1 MTMNYIIP
9 IYLSIIIISLSCSGH
24 FQTHPEMR
32 EDRPPHHTAKGFM
45 NPFPGFEEKGFGDFL
60 YWILIDR
67 AKNSRDKNHQ
77 NYRFEII
84 DNDGSSLRE
93 NSSKSSV
100 TWIGHST
107 LLIQIEG
114 VNILTDPIWSERSS
128 PFQFIGPRRFVPPG
142 IQLEDLPEIH
152 AVIIS
157 HDHYDHLD
165 EATIKAIGNKPLY
178 IVPLKVGKLLENF
191 GITNYR
197 ELDWWQS
204 TEFKEIEF
212 ISTPAQ
218 HFSGRSFLSRN
229 TTLWTSWVIKG
240 RTHRIYFT
248 GDSGYFNGFKEIG
261 ERYGPFDLAAI
272 PIGAYMPRWFMG
284 PVHISPAEA
293 VQVYLD
299 LRART
304 FIAIHW
310 GTFDLANEP
319 LDDPPKVLLNEI
331 IKRSL
336 LIENFWIFRHGE
348 TRFLN
353 HLEQDLQKGL

>member
-1 MTMNYIIP
+1 MIINMRF
-9 IYLSIIIISLSCSGH
+9 LSLLIPLFLLSCSGH
-24 FQTHPEMR
+24 YISPTEVT
-32 EDRPPHHTAKGFM
+32 EDRPSHHTENGFR

-67 AKNSRDKNHQ
+67 AKNSRNKKPES
-77 NYRFEII
+77 YRFEII
-84 DNDGSSLRE
+84 NNNGRSLRE
-93 NSSKSSV
+93 NSSKASV
-100 TWIGHST
+100 TWIGHAT
-107 LLIQIEG
+107 LLIQMQG

-128 PFQFIGPRRFVPPG
+128 PFQFIGPKRFVPPG
-142 IQLEDLPEIH
+142 IQFQDLPEIH
-152 AVIIS
+152 VVIIS

-165 EATIKAIGNKPLY
+165 EMTIKKLGNKPLY
-178 IVPLKVGKLLENF
+178 IVPLKVGEFLESL

-204 TEFKEIEF
+204 ETFRGIDF
-212 ISTPAQ
+212 VSTPVQ

-229 TTLWTSWVIKG
+229 NTLWSSWVIRGK
-240 RTHRIYFT
+240 THRIYFT
-248 GDSGYFNGFKEIG
+248 GDSGYFKGFREIG
-261 ERYGPFDLAAI
+261 EKFGPFDLAAI

-284 PVHISPAEA
+284 PVHVSPAEA

-299 LRART
+299 LNARK

-319 LDDPPKVLLNEI
+319 LDEPPKTLLNEVK
-331 IKRSL
+331 KRSL
-336 LIENFWIFRHGE
+336 PIENFWIFRHGE

-353 HLEQDLQKGL
+353 RL